1 MQHIFD
7 QTAAARIAAR
17 NTPENIRT
25 RLTLRFS
32 LLYLIAFII
41 GLLLCRALPL
51 ASFPTL
57 QNASQ
62 AALRSPLIG
71 CTLARD
77 GIRAILLSA
86 KYELILLAALT
97 VSGMTLFCD
106 SACGALTALH
116 GLLFG
121 ILCYVVALLTLRQ
134 PNTPGALP
142 FFLCFFAQLANAA
155 VLLNAATEA
164 VIFSYRFRDA
174 AHSQRRERDALSVH
188 FILHTMT
195 CAGILIVIAA
205 ARAVLLL
212 TVKNVSI

>member
-1 MQHIFD
+1 MQHTFD

-32 LLYLIAFII
+32 LLYLIAFIA

-51 ASFPTL
+51 ASSPAL

-62 AALRSPLIG
+62 AAVRSPLIG

-106 SACGALTALH
+106 RACGALTALH
-116 GLLFG
+116 GFLCG
-121 ILCYVVALLTLRQ
+121 ILCFGIAAWTVRHPELS
-134 PNTPGALP
+134 GELP
-142 FFLCFFAQLANAA
+142 FFLCFFAQLADAA
-155 VLLNAATEA
+155 VLLNVATEA
-164 VIFSYRFRDA
+164 VIFSYRYRDA

-195 CAGILIVIAA
+195 CAGILIVIAT
-205 ARAVLLL
+205 ARAILLL
-212 TVKNVSI
+212 AVKNVSF